1 MQALERPSEAEV
13 AERVGGYFRLRFLKA
28 VAALPGDSLALA
40 EALSEMLAH
49 VMGEDEIVGRLPL
62 SLEEVRSRITHL
74 LGNAAKY

>member
-1 MQALERPSEAEV
+1 MIFLE
-13 AERVGGYFRLRFLKA
+13 A